1 MITDFQKKLEQKVRK
16 QLSSQSVGY
25 LLGAGSSYLNGN
37 GYPLMTNL
45 WDLIRENI
53 PSPVQTEIQSKLDE
67 GADGIEATL
76 DLLDDGGINDTP
88 HRHLVIQAIA
98 EHFCGLTPSLDIH
111 AAFLKRISKRS
122 DEVIPLFNLNY
133 DPLFER
139 AAELSRLRL
148 IDGFIGAE
156 NAYYDSNT
164 FQQRIGV
171 ARRSWRGRQFS
182 IIQGNIHLY
191 KLHGSLGWYESQS
204 KGVRRCGFNL
214 YIPQDA
220 KRLMIPPQRRKATDT
235 MSIPYSSLWSELR
248 AFIRH
253 GPYLINRLVSIG
265 YGMRDEHVN
274 DVIENGLV
282 RTDLTLMIFA
292 CDLKDDV
299 FIRWSKKKNVIIV
312 TNNRSS
318 LNGEIG
324 PGHPSLWDFEQL
336 SKEV

>member
-1 MITDFQKKLEQKVRK
+1 MTDFQKKLEEKVRK

-37 GYPLMTNL
+37 GYPLMTHL
-45 WDLIRENI
+45 WDLIRKNI
-53 PSPVQTEIQSKLDE
+53 PSPAQTEIQSKLDE
-67 GADGIEATL
+67 GADGIEAAL

-88 HRHLVIQAIA
+88 HRHLVTQSIA
-98 EHFCGLTPSLDIH
+98 EHFCKLTPSLDVH
-111 AAFLKRISKRS
+111 TNFLQGISKRS

-133 DPLFER
+133 DPLLER
-139 AAELSRLRL
+139 AAEFSKLRL
-148 IDGFIGAE
+148 IDGFIGVE
-156 NAYYDSNT
+156 NSYYDSNT

-171 ARRSWRGRQFS
+171 ARRSSGRRQFS
-182 IIQGNIHLY
+182 IIRGNIHLY

-214 YIPQDA
+214 SIPEDA

-235 MSIPYSSLWSELR
+235 MSIPYSSLWTELR

-299 FIRWSKKKNVIIV
+299 FTRWSKKKNVIIV
-312 TNNRSS
+312 TNDRSS

-324 PGHPSLWDFEQL
+324 GGHPRLWDFEQL

>member
-1 MITDFQKKLEQKVRK
+1 MTDFQKKLEQKVYM
-16 QLSSQSVGY
+16 QLSSQRVGY

-45 WDLIRENI
+45 WSLINEGIPDNERED
-53 PSPVQTEIQSKLDE
+53 IQAKLDE
-67 GADGIEATL
+67 GVDGLEAAL
-76 DLLDDGGINDTP
+76 DLLDDGGIHDTP
-88 HRHLVIQAIA
+88 HRHLVTQAIA
-98 EHFCGLTPSLDIH
+98 EHFCRLTPSLDVH
-111 AAFLKRISKRS
+111 ANFLQRISKRS

-139 AAELSRLRL
+139 AAELPRLRL

-156 NAYYDSNT
+156 NAYYDSNI

-171 ARRSWRGRQFS
+171 VRRSWRGRQFS

-204 KGVRRCGFNL
+204 KGVRRCGFDL
-214 YIPQDA
+214 TIPVDA

-253 GPYLINRLVSIG
+253 GPYVINRLVSIG
-265 YGMRDEHVN
+265 YGMCDEHVN

-282 RTDLTLMIFA
+282 RSDLTLMIFA
-292 CDLKDDV
+292 RDLKEDV
-299 FIRWSKKKNVIIV
+299 FNRWSKKKNVIIV
-312 TNNRSS
+312 TNDRSS

>member
-1 MITDFQKKLEQKVRK
+1 MTDFQKRLEDKVRK
-16 QLSSQSVGY
+16 QLSGQSVGY
-25 LLGAGSSYLNGN
+25 LLGAGSSYLKGN

-53 PSPVQTEIQSKLDE
+53 PLPAQTEIQLKLDE
-67 GADGIEATL
+67 GADGIEAAL

-88 HRHLVIQAIA
+88 HRHLVTQAIA
-98 EHFCGLTPSLDIH
+98 EHFCRLTPSLDVH
-111 AAFLKRISKRS
+111 VNFLKRISKRS

-139 AAELSRLRL
+139 AAELSKLRL

-156 NAYYDSNT
+156 NSYYDSNT

-171 ARRSWRGRQFS
+171 VRRSWRGRQFS

-191 KLHGSLGWYESQS
+191 KLHGSLGWYESKS
-204 KGVRRCGFNL
+204 KGVHRCAFDL
-214 YIPQDA
+214 PIPADA

-235 MSIPYSSLWSELR
+235 MSTPYSSLWSELR
-248 AFIRH
+248 AFVRH

-274 DVIENGLV
+274 DVV
-282 RTDLTLMIFA
+282 RFRIKPA
-292 CDLKDDV
+292 
-299 FIRWSKKKNVIIV
+299 
-312 TNNRSS
+312 
-318 LNGEIG
+318 
-324 PGHPSLWDFEQL
+324 
-336 SKEV
+336 